1 MISTEYLLI
10 IILSI
15 IVLVLVGVVWRIEYR
30 IKKLFRGKKGSDLEE
45 SLTIINETLSA
56 LKSDHEKTIE
66 RVDIHNGKLNQS
78 LRGIHTVRFNP
89 FPELGSNQSFAIAIL
104 NESGDG
110 VVLSSLYTRE
120 RVSVFAKPIRNM
132 HSEYELTEE
141 EKEALLKAK
150 I

>member
-15 IVLVLVGVVWRIEYR
+15 IVLVLVGLVWRMEYR
-30 IKKLFRGKKGSDLEE
+30 LKKLFRGKKGSDIEE
-45 SLTIINETLSA
+45 SITVINEA
-56 LKSDHEKTIE
+56 INGLKDAHFKATE
-66 RVDIHNGKLNQS
+66 RLDVHNKKLGQS

-110 VVLSSLYTRE
+110 VILSSLYTRE
-120 RVSVFAKPIRNM
+120 RVSVFAKPIKNM
-132 HSEYELTEE
+132 RSEYELTDE